1 MALEDLNDA
10 LTDSGCKKLAA
21 QLDIPVHTSRT
32 IIISNIR
39 AWAVSNPPVDA
50 VESRVVDNDAGPYG
64 DLLRAPVQPLPCELI
79 FKPQINYYGPACW
92 FACTSMV
99 AC

>member
-1 MALEDLNDA
+1 MALGDLDDA
-10 LTDSGCKKLAA
+10 LTDSGCRKLAS
-21 QLDIPVHTSRT
+21 QLDLPVHTSRA

-50 VESRVVDNDAGPYG
+50 LDSPAADSDMGLYG

-79 FKPQINYYGPACW
+79 FKPQINYYGPACL
-92 FACTSMV
+92 
-99 AC
+99 